1 VQKLNT
7 IKITSVHY
15 CSILALMWA
24 HNSSAQN
31 LQFRQNY
38 AQRSLLNPAL
48 IGTGQIND
56 IASARISSGTKGQW
70 LGLGKR
76 LFAQSISIDAPISN
90 TNAAYSAGVYTTDL
104 ISGSE
109 GRSKYSHLSAH
120 LGYAYDI
127 KVGKNTYLKGGIN
140 AQFSSFN
147 FGTEQFFW
155 EDQINAANTG
165 FLIPTQEPNAQITK
179 NVFHVS
185 AGFALYG
192 TKGFLGVSALNINQP
207 DISFFEEGGQN
218 IPMNLSIHA
227 GYQIFESEGGTK
239 FIPSANYSILPE
251 SQSRSIMING
261 IRDNFRMGIGAQN
274 TESYGLQAFSVNYY
288 FGARYDK
295 YYIAYSNDW
304 NVSVKNSSIPLTHEI
319 SVIIFPYQTKNK
331 QKPNPFPEY

>member
-1 VQKLNT
+1 MQKFF
-7 IKITSVHY
+7 IKKITLVHY
-15 CSILALMWA
+15 CVFTAFILAQNL
-24 HNSSAQN
+24 SAQN
-31 LQFRQNY
+31 LQFRQSY

-48 IGTGQIND
+48 IGTGQLNEIS
-56 IASARISSGTKGQW
+56 SARISSGTKGQW

-109 GRSKYSHLSAH
+109 GRAKYSHISGH

-127 KVGKNTYLKGGIN
+127 KVGKNIFVKGGIN

-147 FGTEQFFW
+147 FGAEQFFW

-165 FLIPTQEPNAQITK
+165 FIIPTQEPNAQITK

-185 AGFALYG
+185 AGLLLYG
-192 TKGFLGVSALNINQP
+192 SKGFLGISALNINQP

-218 IPMNLSIHA
+218 IPLNLSVHA
-227 GYQIFESEGGTK
+227 GYEIYQSESGTK
-239 FIPSANYSILPE
+239 FLPTVNYTILPE
-251 SQSRSIMING
+251 SQSRSIMFNG
-261 IRDNFRMGIGAQN
+261 IRDNFRMGLGAQN
-274 TESYGLQAFSVNYY
+274 TESLGQQAFSVNYY
-288 FGARYDK
+288 FGARYDR
-295 YYIAYSNDW
+295 YYVAYSNDW

-319 SVIIFPYQTKNK
+319 SVIIFPYETKTK
-331 QKPNPFPEY
+331 PRPNPFPEY